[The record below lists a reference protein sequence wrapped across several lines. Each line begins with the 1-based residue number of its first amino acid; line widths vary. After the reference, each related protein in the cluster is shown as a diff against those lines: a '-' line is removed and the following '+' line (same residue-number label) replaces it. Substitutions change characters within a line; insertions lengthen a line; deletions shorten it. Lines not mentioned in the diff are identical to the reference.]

1 MSKKDRIDVTEGSG
15 NVFADLGFADPE
27 LELLKSTMVQRIAS
41 IIRARK
47 LTQVQ
52 AAKILGLDQPKV
64 SGLLR
69 GRFGGYST
77 DRLLRFLTALDQDV
91 QLIVK
96 ARPRRAKRLAAI
108 SVIAA

>member
-1 MSKKDRIDVTEGSG
+1 MSKHNAIEVTEGSG
-15 NVFADLGFADPE
+15 NVFADLGFANPD

-41 IIRARK
+41 VIRARK
-47 LTQVQ
+47 LTQMK
-52 AAKILGLDQPKV
+52 AAEILGVDQPKI
-64 SGLLR
+64 SALLR

-96 ARPRRAKRLAAI
+96 AKPRRAKRAAAV
-108 SVIAA
+108 SVVAA

>member
-1 MSKKDRIDVTEGSG
+1 MSKHDPIEFIEEGD
-15 NVFADLGFADPE
+15 NVFAHLGFADPE

-41 IIRARK
+41 VIRARK
-47 LTQVQ
+47 LTQKR
-52 AAKILGLDQPKV
+52 AAEILGLDQPKI
-64 SGLLR
+64 SALLR

-96 ARPRRAKRLAAI
+96 AKPRHAKRPAAI
-108 SVIAA
+108 SVVAV